1 MVTGLVIWICQFYQK
16 DLQAGSTVEVQMT
29 ETAVSNMLNTNESSE
44 ALPVQF
50 CVRLS
55 SLLSKTI
62 FHTNLAEVEKYWHLS
77 TGHPSSRLPD
87 QCTVYSRRNSR

>member
-44 ALPVQF
+44 ALPVQ
-50 CVRLS
+50 
-55 SLLSKTI
+55 
-62 FHTNLAEVEKYWHLS
+62 
-77 TGHPSSRLPD
+77 
-87 QCTVYSRRNSR
+87 